1 MAERRTAQQVRD
13 EHLERLGP
21 TLGPLYFALYNDV
34 VWLHAKWNQYRIL
47 FAESPERIE
56 LLNGVAGFFF
66 RMIHEVLLENVVLHV
81 ARLIDPPQSGTKK
94 KKDNLTLSRL
104 KAAVEEKA
112 PELIAEIAKLVGRAR
127 TEASFIK
134 EWRDRRIAH
143 RDLKLAMNDPI
154 VRLPEISCARMERVL
169 LAVRAILNEVEYHF
183 WQGSIGFEH
192 FIAHDDAENLVHYL
206 KAAVDSESQERE
218 RVLRSLKRRK

>member
-1 MAERRTAQQVRD
+1 MAERRTAKQVRD
-13 EHLERLGP
+13 EHSERLGS
-21 TLGPLYFALYNDV
+21 TLGQLYFALYNDV

-66 RMIHEVLLENVVLHV
+66 RVIHEVLLENVVLHI
-81 ARLIDPPQSGTKK
+81 ARLIDPPQSGKKK
-94 KKDNLTLSRL
+94 KKDNLTLLRL
-104 KAAVEEKA
+104 KAAVEEKS
-112 PELIAEIAKLVGRAR
+112 PELSAEIAKLVGRAR

-169 LAVRAILNEVEYHF
+169 LAVRAILNEESITF
-183 WQGSIGFEH
+183 GRARLGSSTSLPMTTRRTLYTTSRPRLIPSLRN
-192 FIAHDDAENLVHYL
+192 ENVCFGL
-206 KAAVDSESQERE
+206 
-218 RVLRSLKRRK
+218 

>member
-1 MAERRTAQQVRD
+1 MAESKTAQQVRD
-13 EHLERLGP
+13 EHSERLGP
-21 TLGPLYFALYNDV
+21 TLGPRYFALYDGV

-112 PELIAEIAKLVGRAR
+112 PELSAEISKLVGRAR

-143 RDLKLAMNDPI
+143 WDLKLAMNDP
-154 VRLPEISCARMERVL
+154 VTQLPEISRESMERAL
-169 LAVRAILNEVEYHF
+169 AAVRAVLNEIEDHFLLNRVEF
-183 WQGSIGFEH
+183 TQCIVR
-192 FIAHDDAENLVHYL
+192 DDAECLRTTSRSRLILSLVN
-206 KAAVDSESQERE
+206 KSSSF
-218 RVLRSLKRRK
+218 SL